1 MISPETLAEVTA
13 KVGEIGGP
21 SDAGIVVLRQTWPD
35 IHFTFCSEDDVPA
48 RLTPAAEGAGFA
60 VYLVSGAQ
68 HCVGFTNHLE
78 AATGLVLASVSDED

>member
-1 MISPETLAEVTA
+1 MITPETLALVTA
-13 KVGEIGGP
+13 RAGEVGLTESGL
-21 SDAGIVVLRQTWPD
+21 AQLRQAWPD

-48 RLTPAAEGAGFA
+48 RLNPAATAEGFA

-78 AATGLVLASVSDED
+78 AATGLVLAAISDED

>member
-1 MISPETLAEVTA
+1 MITPETLSQVTVKVSEV
-13 KVGEIGGP
+13 GGL
-21 SDAGIVVLRQTWPD
+21 SETGLATLRQAWPD

-48 RLTPAAEGAGFA
+48 RLTPAAEGEGFA

-78 AATGLVLASVSDED
+78 AATGLVLASVSEED

>member
-1 MISPETLAEVTA
+1 MITAETLAQVTA
-13 KVGEIGGP
+13 KAGEIDL
-21 SDAGIVVLRQTWPD
+21 SEAGVAALRKLWPE

-48 RLTPAAEGAGFA
+48 RLVPAAEGEGFA
-60 VYLVSGAQ
+60 VYLVSGMQ